1 MYATHRQTIEA
12 SQRWLYMATAYQTR
26 AEKLSQKFNKPSEYP
41 NSVFTC
47 YRGYARCMQMYDAC
61 WAHVDA
67 MNSAYFRRQEY
78 ENAKKEREKR
88 IADFQAKQDC
98 KFVSGIGSL
107 VAFLIGVL
115 FADVWISFIEW
126 LAPLL
131 I

>member
-1 MYATHRQTIEA
+1 MYNSHVSTVNGAQK
-12 SQRWLYMATAYQTR
+12 WLYLAISYQTR
-26 AEKLSQKFNKPSEYP
+26 AEKLSKNFSSPSDYP
-41 NSVFTC
+41 DSVFAC

-61 WAHVDA
+61 WSHVDA
-67 MNSAYFRRQEY
+67 MNAAYFRRQEY

-88 IADFQAKQDC
+88 VADLQAKQDT
-98 KFVSGIGSL
+98 KFVSVIGYL
-107 VAFLIGVL
+107 VAILIGIL